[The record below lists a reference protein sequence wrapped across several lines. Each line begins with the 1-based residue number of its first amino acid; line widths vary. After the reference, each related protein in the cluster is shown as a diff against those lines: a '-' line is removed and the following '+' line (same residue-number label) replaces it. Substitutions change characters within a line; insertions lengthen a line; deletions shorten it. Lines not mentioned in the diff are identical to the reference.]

1 MSSSSSFLEAHWS
14 ATGGIFRRL
23 FFVSPHRAKE
33 ALHRAV
39 KDDDDDDDVAKRI
52 EIIMMVWKKKRAV
65 LFVRDDDDKK
75 DTNEIKKQ
83 VLRM

>member
-23 FFVSPHRAKE
+23 FCVSPHRAKE